1 MTKLIANRVSLIWL
15 LLVAA
20 TALSWEIGHGVG
32 ITDMR
37 LAGSAIVVIAFI
49 KVRFVIL
56 DFMEIRTAPL
66 FMRATA
72 EGWLVTVCTILVVL
86 QLRAPY

>member
-1 MTKLIANRVSLIWL
+1 MNKLFFNRVSLIWL

-20 TALSWEIGHGVG
+20 TALSWEIGHGFG
-32 ITDMR
+32 IKEAR
-37 LAGSAIVVIAFI
+37 IAGAVIIVIAFI

-56 DFMEIRTAPL
+56 DFMEIRTAPF

-72 EGWLVTVCTILVVL
+72 ECWLVTICTVLIVL
-86 QLRAPY
+86 QLRTVY